1 MNWQEWQHYANDE
14 SNWLNHD
21 ERGLLKA
28 EHVHDFVLRLW
39 FEEEMDVSIYE
50 LDLRPLFVEN
60 NPGGVFELLRDPA
73 RFRLVE
79 GDYSL
84 IWLNPETG
92 EYDEE
97 VIDIAPEGI
106 RFFCEKYG
114 RKLKTA
120 SSSSSG
126 TLVPA

>member
-1 MNWQEWQHYANDE
+1 
-14 SNWLNHD
+14 
-21 ERGLLKA
+21 
-28 EHVHDFVLRLW
+28 
-39 FEEEMDVSIYE
+39 MDMSIYE

-60 NPGGVFELLRDPA
+60 NPGGVFESLRDPE

-92 EYDEE
+92 KYDEE
-97 VIDIAPEGI
+97 VIDIAPESI

-120 SSSSSG
+120 SKQESSVTEG
-126 TLVPA
+126 VVW